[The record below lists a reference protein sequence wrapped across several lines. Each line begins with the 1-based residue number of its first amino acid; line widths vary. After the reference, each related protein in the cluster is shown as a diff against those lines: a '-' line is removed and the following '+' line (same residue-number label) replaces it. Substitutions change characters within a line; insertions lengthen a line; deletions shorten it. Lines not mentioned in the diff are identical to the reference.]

1 MIFRVVSRGS
11 CARAVELTAQ
21 SDKSAAVAS
30 VKIDALCT
38 VECAELVVCVSLTL
52 ERTVYFTL

>member
-11 CARAVELTAQ
+11 WARAVEVTAQ
-21 SDKSAAVAS
+21 SDNSAAVAS
-30 VKIDALCT
+30 VNIGALCP
-38 VECAELVVCVSLTL
+38 VECAELVVCVSLTQ

>member
-21 SDKSAAVAS
+21 SNNSAAVTS
-30 VKIDALCT
+30 VKNGALCP
-38 VECAELVVCVSLTL
+38 VECAELVVCVSLTQ